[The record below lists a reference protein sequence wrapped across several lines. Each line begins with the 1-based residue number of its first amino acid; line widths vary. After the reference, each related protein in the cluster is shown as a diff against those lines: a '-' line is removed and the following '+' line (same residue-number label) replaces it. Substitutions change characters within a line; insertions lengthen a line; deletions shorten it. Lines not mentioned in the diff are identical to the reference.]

1 MISKPLISFCILSY
15 NQEKY
20 IEEAI
25 KGAFMQTY
33 SPLEIIISDDCSTD
47 RTVEII
53 TKVVRDYK
61 GEHVV
66 KVNINKQ
73 NKGFVPHFNYVIFN
87 KAKGDF
93 IVVAAGDDISFSN
106 RTEVSYDFIKDKKD
120 TFIADFE
127 VQKIDAAGVEI
138 KRSSSE
144 RKTSYG
150 ELKDFIRGEKIISSG
165 CSRIYRREL
174 FEIFRPLNND
184 CPTEDSTSVLRALL
198 IGRLWFSNTKV
209 LQYRIHESSI
219 SAPNNI
225 FKLKL
230 NLIFKQYFHDIYR
243 ARSIKIISYNQMF
256 KLFYRLSRVYYKRVR
271 KNIRLRKK
279 NNLR

>member
-1 MISKPLISFCILSY
+1 MSSNPLISFCLLSY
-15 NQEKY
+15 NQEEY

-25 KGAFMQTY
+25 MGAFLQTY

-53 TKVVRDYK
+53 TKVVRNYK
-61 GEHVV
+61 GEHLV
-66 KVNINKQ
+66 KVNFNQ
-73 NKGFVPHFNYVIFN
+73 HNQGLVTHFNNVIFN

-93 IVVAAGDDISFSN
+93 IVIAAGDDISFSN
-106 RTEVSYDFIKDKKD
+106 RTEVSYNFIKDKKD

-127 VQKIDAAGVEI
+127 VQQIDNAGVEI

-150 ELKDFIRGEKIISSG
+150 NLEDFIRGKKIKSSG

-174 FEIFRPLNND
+174 FEIFRPLNNN

-198 IGRLWFSNTKV
+198 IGKLWFSSTKV
-209 LQYRIHESSI
+209 IQYRIHESSI

-225 FKLKL
+225 LKLNL
-230 NLIFKQYFHDIYR
+230 NLIFKQYINDIYR
-243 ARSIKIISYNQMF
+243 AKSMGFISFNQMF
-256 KLFYRLSRVYYKRVR
+256 KLFYKLSRLYYKRVR
-271 KNIRLRKK
+271 KNVLLRKK
-279 NNLR
+279 LNL